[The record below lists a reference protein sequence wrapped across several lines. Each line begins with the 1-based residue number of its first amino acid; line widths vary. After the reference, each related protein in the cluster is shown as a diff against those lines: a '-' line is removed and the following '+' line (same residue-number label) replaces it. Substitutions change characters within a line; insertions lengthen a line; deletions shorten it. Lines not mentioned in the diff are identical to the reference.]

1 LAPRFPVAPGTFA
14 YNLSDPAVQEQIR
27 SQGLTFVQWDLT
39 FDGQFKSTG
48 ADTPPAFG
56 PNTPRP
62 ELQWLRL
69 PFRF

>member
-1 LAPRFPVAPGTFA
+1 MAPRYPAAADTFA
-14 YNLSDPAVQEQIR
+14 YDLSDPTVQETIR
-27 SQGLTFVQWDLT
+27 TQGLTFVQWDVT
-39 FDGQFKSTG
+39 FDGQFKSVAG
-48 ADTPPAFG
+48 DVPPAFG